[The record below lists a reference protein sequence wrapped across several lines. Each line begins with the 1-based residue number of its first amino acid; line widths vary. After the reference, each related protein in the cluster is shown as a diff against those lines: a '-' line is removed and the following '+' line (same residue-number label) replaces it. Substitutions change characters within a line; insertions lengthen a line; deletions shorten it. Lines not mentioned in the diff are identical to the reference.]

1 MQNRLKQVR
10 QEKGITIAELARNA
24 KVTRQTIYNIEG
36 DPNANVS
43 SRVMSRIALAIGVKA
58 SDIFLI

>member
-36 DPNANVS
+36 DQNANVS

>member
-1 MQNRLKQVR
+1 MENRLR
-10 QEKGITIAELARNA
+10 QIRLEKGMTISELARRA

-36 DPNANVS
+36 DPNAGVS
-43 SRVMSRIALAIGVKA
+43 YRVMARIALAMGVKA

>member
-43 SRVMSRIALAIGVKA
+43 SRVMAQIALAIGVKA